1 VLRGRTITEVVAME
15 AADIVAADIE
25 PLSDIRGTAN
35 FRRDMVRV
43 ACRRTIAGLFGLPG
57 GNI

>member
-1 VLRGRTITEVVAME
+1 VAAE

-25 PLSDIRGTAN
+25 PISDSRGCAE

-43 ACRRTIAGLFGLPG
+43 ACRRTIAELFGLTG
-57 GNI
+57 EET